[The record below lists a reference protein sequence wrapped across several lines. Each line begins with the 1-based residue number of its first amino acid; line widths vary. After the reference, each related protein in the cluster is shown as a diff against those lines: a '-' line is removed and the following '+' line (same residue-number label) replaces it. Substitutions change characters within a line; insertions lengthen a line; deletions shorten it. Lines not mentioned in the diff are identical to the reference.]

1 MQPPST
7 GQQPFPTT
15 VAQASLPFSTGQAT
29 SMPAAQASVP
39 SPTPSA
45 LQAED
50 LYAYQKCTIMIVVQ
64 LRPQVEDG
72 RPRSVLLP
80 KFGPKKW
87 QRMAVSLKEGQTVT
101 EELWKGRAREG
112 RETLERDVIR

>member
-1 MQPPST
+1 MLILRQIPHYM
-7 GQQPFPTT
+7 PFFLM
-15 VAQASLPFSTGQAT
+15 V
-29 SMPAAQASVP
+29 
-39 SPTPSA
+39 
-45 LQAED
+45 
-50 LYAYQKCTIMIVVQ
+50 I
-64 LRPQVEDG
+64 
-72 RPRSVLLP
+72 P